1 VNQRILTLATRN
13 RHKTREIQE
22 ILGREFTIH
31 DLSDR
36 ADIPEV
42 SETGKT
48 FEENAILKAVAVSK
62 RVPGL
67 VLADDSGIEVDA
79 LGNAPGVFSAR
90 YAGAAGDDREN
101 VAKLLR
107 ELNRSGAGRVRRQAR
122 FRCVLAVAR
131 DGALVKT
138 FDGEIEG
145 RIADSPRGK
154 GGFGYDPV
162 FIPNGYTETF
172 AEMPAVS
179 KNKLSHRA
187 RALDVAIPFLR
198 AALRTS

>member
-13 RHKTREIQE
+13 VNKTREIQE

-36 ADIPEV
+36 PDIPEIA
-42 SETGKT
+42 ETGKT

-79 LGNAPGVFSAR
+79 FGGAPGVFSAR

-154 GGFGYDPV
+154 EGFGYDPV

-198 AALRTS
+198 RALRTS